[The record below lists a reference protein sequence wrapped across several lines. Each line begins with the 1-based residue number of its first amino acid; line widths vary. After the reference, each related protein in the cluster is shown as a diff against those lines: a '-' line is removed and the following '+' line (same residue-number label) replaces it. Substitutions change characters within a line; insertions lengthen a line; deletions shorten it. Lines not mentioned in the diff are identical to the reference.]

1 MMAPRMAFL
10 RKIFW
15 LALYLVATLVFVV
28 LFEHGTENFSENFQK
43 QLSQV
48 QTFVTQKVKDAQGKS

>member
-1 MMAPRMAFL
+1 MAHRMAFL

-28 LFEHGTENFSENFQK
+28 LFEHGPENFSDNFQK
-43 QLSQV
+43 QFSQV
-48 QTFVTQKVKDAQGKS
+48 QDFVMEKVKGPQEKF